1 MPISR
6 ITGASIEDGSIV
18 IADLGIT
25 TFNTGTGNTLTLQA
39 NSATGLVI
47 DVTGNTAIANSLSFS
62 AAGARIRGDFSNA
75 TLANRTL
82 VQTSTANS
90 STSLSVIPNGT
101 SVISGLFAYNN
112 SDPTNASTL
121 GLLALSTEARL
132 SSSITGTGTYQPLT
146 MHTSNAERLRID
158 TSGNMML
165 GVTTVSSSTKFDV
178 YGNSSAAHI
187 GARVT
192 NAATDGYSTLW
203 LSSSNDGLVRG
214 GSTAGAFT
222 SELAMLTSGSTPLTF
237 YTGNTKRM
245 TVGATGNI
253 GINTTSPS
261 QLLHGAAGTILASN
275 TSTNSASVAIAGN
288 GSTVGTSAFELIQG
302 SSSEAYVYNRAN
314 SYLVLGTNNT
324 ERMRITS
331 TGRVGIGVNPSALLD
346 VGGTGSGSADNWILL
361 RAGNTGGAAFPGLSA
376 GLAVGNNFSNG
387 FSDTNLVWGQAIASH
402 QYFSISKW
410 TGSSV
415 AEQIRITSAG
425 QVGINGSPTNTL
437 QVSEPSNLDA
447 NFYLTATAASRAA
460 IITLNGTVA
469 GYDWLYSTTNGVQ
482 NWRVGGGAT
491 SATLTFCTGSSGTE
505 RMRIDASGSVQLSTA
520 GTSILNSSGRP
531 ILRQSGSILQVVT
544 NFPTSGAFYSQ
555 AVGSYAEITTAYRTS
570 ITPVSTNSILILE
583 WVGLV
588 GGNASGNIS
597 TMKFYDV
604 TNNTDVG
611 LSGISLG
618 SRGIGHGS
626 FRQMDGDNNDRDNF
640 TMRVIVPNSSTTA
653 RTYSIYHYA
662 ENSQTKFFNA
672 TSTDNNGCSYV
683 KWHFTI
689 TEIAA

>member
-1 MPISR
+1 
-6 ITGASIEDGSIV
+6 
-18 IADLGIT
+18 
-25 TFNTGTGNTLTLQA
+25 
-39 NSATGLVI
+39 
-47 DVTGNTAIANSLSFS
+47 
-62 AAGARIRGDFSNA
+62 
-75 TLANRTL
+75 
-82 VQTSTANS
+82 
-90 STSLSVIPNGT
+90 
-101 SVISGLFAYNN
+101 
-112 SDPTNASTL
+112 
-121 GLLALSTEARL
+121 
-132 SSSITGTGTYQPLT
+132 
-146 MHTSNAERLRID
+146 
-158 TSGNMML
+158 
-165 GVTTVSSSTKFDV
+165 
-178 YGNSSAAHI
+178 
-187 GARVT
+187 
-192 NAATDGYSTLW
+192 
-203 LSSSNDGLVRG
+203 
-214 GSTAGAFT
+214 
-222 SELAMLTSGSTPLTF
+222 
-237 YTGNTKRM
+237 
-245 TVGATGNI
+245 
-253 GINTTSPS
+253 
-261 QLLHGAAGTILASN
+261 
-275 TSTNSASVAIAGN
+275 
-288 GSTVGTSAFELIQG
+288 
-302 SSSEAYVYNRAN
+302 
-314 SYLVLGTNNT
+314 
-324 ERMRITS
+324 MRITS

-437 QVSEPSNLDA
+437 QVSEPSALDA